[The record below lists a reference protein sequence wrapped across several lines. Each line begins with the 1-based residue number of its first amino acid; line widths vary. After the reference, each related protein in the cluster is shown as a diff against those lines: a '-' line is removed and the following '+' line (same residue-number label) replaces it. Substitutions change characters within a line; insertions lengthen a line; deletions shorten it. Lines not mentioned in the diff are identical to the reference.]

1 MEHVIA
7 EREFL
12 VRHKFYERHLGLWK
26 VGISS
31 KRMTA
36 WISKRCYADEK
47 TKNKKIKYR
56 NIKILN

>member
-12 VRHKFYERHLGLWK
+12 VRHKFYERHLGLCK

-36 WISKRCYADEK
+36 
-47 TKNKKIKYR
+47 
-56 NIKILN
+56 